1 MSVPLFISVVP
12 GGDEYLLFVSLWNW
26 TVMWPYSFKAA
37 GERGDRQ
44 YSALHQGPGNGLLD
58 CDHKVCLSLATQCP
72 RQAGRQPPAV
82 RLEGSLLAALL
93 VGTELICVHSSPPLG
108 RASTQATE
116 PFRFWL
122 AGLSSFLL
130 LTCVLSLPLLL
141 HPQRPLRGFPK
152 AELEK

>member
-1 MSVPLFISVVP
+1 MPVPSFISVVP
-12 GGDEYLLFVSLWNW
+12 GGDEHSRFVSSWSW
-26 TVMWPYSFKAA
+26 TVTWPHSSEAA
-37 GERGDRQ
+37 GERGHRQ
-44 YSALHQGPGNGLLD
+44 CSALPRGPGNGLRD
-58 CDHKVCLSLATQCP
+58 CDHKLCLSLAAQCP

-82 RLEGSLLAALL
+82 RLAGSLLAALL
-93 VGTELICVHSSPPLG
+93 VGTELICVHSSPPSG
-108 RASTQATE
+108 RASTRATE